1 MSKRK
6 GKIVAPVPEATS
18 HLGYSVGDVI
28 KCKVRKVACHGAIT
42 DIHLEPTPC
51 FSFFDEKS
59 GQFRVARFEDITS
72 HRPRVA
78 EQTEPVPSVPEP
90 AGEE

>member
-6 GKIVAPVPEATS
+6 GKITAPEPQATS

-72 HRPRVA
+72 PRPRPA
-78 EQTEPVPSVPEP
+78 EQPAPVPSVQEP
-90 AGEE
+90 TEEG